1 LNEEIN
7 LLYVAITRAK
17 SQLFIPED
25 LVPVGFA
32 PSKQI
37 RVLRKVDEEDSKS
50 TVHNRNQAIRRPEKK
65 GSPVQRGKASWKS
78 DSGSAD
84 KSTSMG
90 EIRTKCRGAYKPWTK
105 ERDNELTELYCE
117 GVPVSELASY
127 FERTKGAIRMRIKK
141 LDLEGIY

>member
-1 LNEEIN
+1 M
-7 LLYVAITRAK
+7 YVAITRAK

-37 RVLRKVDEEDSKS
+37 RVLRKVGEEDSKS
-50 TVHNRNQAIRRPEKK
+50 TVHKRNQAMRGAEKK
-65 GSPVQRGKASWKS
+65 GSPVQSGKISWKS
-78 DSGSAD
+78 GSGGAD

-90 EIRTKCRGAYKPWTK
+90 ELRTKYRGAYKPWTK
-105 ERDNELTELYCE
+105 VMDDELTVLYCE
-117 GVPVSELASY
+117 GVTVSELASY